1 MMINPIE
8 PGFAKTPGRNAVI
21 PNEAD
26 AGGEM
31 RKPPIYLSRFMDNG
45 IPDPPDVGSGMTIVH
60 IKYG

>member
-1 MMINPIE
+1 MIIPLNL
-8 PGFAKTPGRNAVI
+8 ALQKTPGRNAVI